1 MFSRRQVEAAD
12 TACDL
17 YQKIGRPDEAEFYF
31 ILTTNLIRKNCP
43 VTPHDARRASHKYGP
58 DVAALKGKMHSTTAA
73 PRAPTFDAP
82 ISTHHCNVSLCV
94 DFFFVQRIGFLHTI
108 SRGIGFRTV
117 SPIANRSHKTILAE
131 LSVVINLCRPVV
143 SPCTTTSMQTMTL
156 NAFARRCALL
166 P

>member
-82 ISTHHCNVSLCV
+82 ISTHHCNVTLCV
-94 DFFFVQRIGFLHTI
+94 DFF
-108 SRGIGFRTV
+108 
-117 SPIANRSHKTILAE
+117 
-131 LSVVINLCRPVV
+131 LSSALVFYTQSLVV
-143 SPCTTTSMQTMTL
+143 SVSERSVRLPTAATRPFSL
-156 NAFARRCALL
+156 NFQ
-166 P
+166 